1 MPSSTRQVVWLAALS
16 FASLGLFACDK
27 DDFQGAQA
35 EVSKTAIKLDLPAVP
50 EFDMPSANADGT
62 NPPRYMRLRGRTLL
76 DTEVK
81 VKGYVLWIYDCVEH
95 LREPGEDDR
104 EVRKRIDEDPTRCWR
119 PHYILGDTPNTDPE
133 RGIWVVDV
141 PRELREDEKR
151 GLTREDLA
159 QVPPVPQFA
168 VGDELVV
175 EGKWAQR
182 SPRGFAKT
190 EGLLVY
196 QSQENLTQATAE

>member
-1 MPSSTRQVVWLAALS
+1 MRQVVALAALS
-16 FASLGLFACDK
+16 TAAGLVACDK

-50 EFDMPSANADGT
+50 EFDMPSSNADGT
-62 NPPRYMRLRGRTLL
+62 HPPTAMRLKGRKLL

-81 VKGYVLWIYDCVEH
+81 VKGYVLWIYDCHEA
-95 LREPGEDDR
+95 LRGPGMTDKD
-104 EVRKRIDEDPTRCWR
+104 VKKYIDEDPTRCWR
-119 PHYILGDTPNTDPE
+119 PHFILGDTPNTAPE

-141 PRELREDEKR
+141 PRELRDDEKR
-151 GLTREDLA
+151 GLTKQDLA
-159 QVPPVPQFA
+159 QLPPVPVFA
-168 VGDELVV
+168 VGEELIV
-175 EGKWAQR
+175 EGKWSQK

-196 QSQENLTQATAE
+196 KDSQNLSKAAAE